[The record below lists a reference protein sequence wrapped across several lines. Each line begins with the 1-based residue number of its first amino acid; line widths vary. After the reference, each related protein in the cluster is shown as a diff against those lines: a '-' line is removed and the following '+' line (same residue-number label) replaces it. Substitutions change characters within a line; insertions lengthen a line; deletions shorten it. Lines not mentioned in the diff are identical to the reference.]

1 MRKIKPDLRWQN
13 LSLMEFLRQ
22 STTIN
27 YAWTDQ
33 VSIPKIVPEKE
44 LTEKQLF
51 TKLKKELK
59 EIVNRTSAI

>member
-1 MRKIKPDLRWQN
+1 
-13 LSLMEFLRQ
+13 MEFLRQ